1 MDQRLKDALEFSN
14 YRLTLANHKKN
25 LLLRAEALQVVSH
38 AGGMFK
44 ASPYLITWLDFII
57 RSGAEQYVLTDQN
70 DEPILVTDLVAL
82 KDRLF
87 DAYTK
92 SMNLLHVEY
101 DKIKRARTVQKIV
114 GAPDGQS
121 GKESDA

>member
-1 MDQRLKDALEFSN
+1 MDQRLNDALEFSN

-25 LLLRAEALQVVSH
+25 LRLRAEALQVVSH
-38 AGGMFK
+38 AGGMFR
-44 ASPYLITWLDFII
+44 ADTALITWLDLVI
-57 RSGAEQYVLTDQN
+57 RSGAEQYVLIDQN
-70 DEPILVTDLVAL
+70 DQPVLITDLAVL

-101 DKIKRARTVQKIV
+101 EKIKRARTVQKIV
-114 GAPDGQS
+114 GAPDEQP
-121 GKESDA
+121 GKQSDA

>member
-70 DEPILVTDLVAL
+70 DQPILVTDLVAL